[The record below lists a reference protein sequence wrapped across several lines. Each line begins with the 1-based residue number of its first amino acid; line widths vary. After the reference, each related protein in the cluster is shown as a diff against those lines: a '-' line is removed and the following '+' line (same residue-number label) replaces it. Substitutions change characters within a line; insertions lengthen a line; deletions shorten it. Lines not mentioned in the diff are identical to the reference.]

1 MIVYRLL
8 EERDLEERVK
18 WMNDERIWKSMR
30 YDLPITLE
38 RTQIWFD
45 SVSNNPNRLD
55 TVIEVDGELAVMN
68 GLTERDTHGMARS
81 YTFVNPDLKGKGLG
95 SLSLS
100 LKCGTGFYAWGLRK
114 QWTYIDFDN
123 EISKRLCERVGFREE
138 GVHRAEGFR
147 NNQYFDLSYYG
158 MLETDFNRKEFD
170 KYMSQCDNRVWKGL
184 MR

>member
-68 GLTERDTHGMARS
+68 GLTERDTHGMAR
-81 YTFVNPDLKGKGLG
+81 DRI
-95 SLSLS
+95 LS
-100 LKCGTGFYAWGLRK
+100 
-114 QWTYIDFDN
+114 
-123 EISKRLCERVGFREE
+123 
-138 GVHRAEGFR
+138 
-147 NNQYFDLSYYG
+147 
-158 MLETDFNRKEFD
+158 
-170 KYMSQCDNRVWKGL
+170 
-184 MR
+184 